1 MKCRTLL
8 AGGTALTVAA
18 CAAMTGRPGDLEL
31 EVGVR
36 VYESGRFA
44 DAAQYLQ
51 RSLDFGLHK
60 PDEVAAHKYLAF
72 IHCAAGREPECRQE
86 FRLALALDPAFDL
99 KPAEAGH
106 PTWGPVFRSLKNGRA
121 AGSAAAP

>member
-1 MKCRTLL
+1 MKYRTLL
-8 AGGTALTVAA
+8 AGCTALTVTA

-31 EVGVR
+31 EAGVR
-36 VYESGRFA
+36 VYESGRFN

-51 RSLDFGLHK
+51 RSLDFGLRK
-60 PDEVAAHKYLAF
+60 PDEVVAHKYLAF
-72 IHCAAGREPECRQE
+72 IHCAAGRESECRQE

-121 AGSAAAP
+121 TGSAAAP